1 MWKQKVRTGDAN
13 AEYREKGHKSKK
25 RSQTL
30 KKISIFWC
38 WESLLSSQL
47 TKCLNSEKKKNR
59 EEKSQNCEIKM
70 QNSEKTEKYKGGK
83 SQTLRN
89 KVYFGKVYLHN
100 WQKDTI
106 LTKDKKVR
114 NMNSQ
119 NRVKTSEL

>member
-1 MWKQKVRTGDAN
+1 
-13 AEYREKGHKSKK
+13 
-25 RSQTL
+25 
-30 KKISIFWC
+30 
-38 WESLLSSQL
+38 
-47 TKCLNSEKKKNR
+47 
-59 EEKSQNCEIKM
+59 M
-70 QNSEKTEKYKGGK
+70 QNTEKTEKYKGGK

>member
-47 TKCLNSEKKKNR
+47 AKCLNSEKKKNR

-83 SQTLRN
+83 AKLWEI
-89 KVYFGKVYLHN
+89 KYILGKYIF
-100 WQKDTI
+100 TI
-106 LTKDKKVR
+106 DKKT
-114 NMNSQ
+114 Q
-119 NRVKTSEL
+119 FWLKTKKLEI